1 VCMMALVWFR
11 PHSCSKA
18 IHGQEP
24 RYLMWTALQ
33 DHNEVIYESELIRRG
48 MDQEVGIFFAQYF

>member
-1 VCMMALVWFR
+1 
-11 PHSCSKA
+11 
-18 IHGQEP
+18 
-24 RYLMWTALQ
+24 MWTALQ